1 MENRQDAPGA
11 VLEFRLPD
19 LGEGLTDAELVSWAV
34 AVGDTVRLNQTI
46 AEVETAKAVVS
57 LPCPFTGRVV
67 ELLAQP
73 GDTIPVGAPLIRVE
87 HEQASGPDAAAG
99 AAGHTSVLVGYG
111 PEGRR
116 HPGDAGQPL
125 LRETFRTP
133 AATALRKPP
142 HPSRSRGRSTTRSR
156 SPNICARRSA

>member
-1 MENRQDAPGA
+1 MEDRQDAPGA

-34 AVGDTVRLNQTI
+34 AVGETVQLNQTI

-57 LPCPFTGRVV
+57 LPCPFAGRVV

-73 GDTIPVGAPLIRVE
+73 GDTVPVGAPLIRVE
-87 HEQASGPDAAAG
+87 HEQAAGPDAAADG
-99 AAGHTSVLVGYG
+99 RTSVLVGYG

-125 LRETFRTP
+125 PRKTFRTP
-133 AATALRKPP
+133 QATALRKPP
-142 HPSRSRGRSTTRSR
+142 HPSRSRGRPTTRSR
-156 SPNICARRSA
+156 SPNAW